1 MRAAAVLLAGLS
13 LAILGGCAR
22 RFVVEREGGRVDS
35 ARSISTYGDTA
46 WTIRHEPEAAPSDED
61 R

>member
-1 MRAAAVLLAGLS
+1 MRTAAVILLSLA

-22 RFVVEREGGRVDS
+22 HVVVERDSGRVDS
-35 ARSISTYGDTA
+35 QRSVTTNSDTA
-46 WTIRHEPEAAPSDED
+46 WTIRHEPEATGDDE